1 MAQRRGRVVAAAA
14 AGMLVWSGCGP
25 ARGRTTPPI
34 RVAAPRIA
42 TTHLPVA
49 AAEADGL
56 TRFDGWPKACALLT
70 VADLK
75 AVLPQAT
82 KVVQTPR
89 EQRVAITNLGA
100 GEGEDDRDVP
110 GIACETRF
118 WVAGTERQRHADP
131 DIVRVE
137 DIAVGDAA
145 TVKDNYDAI
154 AHAKR
159 KVAIGGLDCV
169 LDVHDYYCRT
179 RRVAF
184 SVGTGSSLYIDRFV
198 GQPKKVESW
207 RYWVNNVLP
216 EFIRTVASKLPRT

>member
-1 MAQRRGRVVAAAA
+1 VPAAAA
-14 AGMLVWSGCGP
+14 AAILLCCGCAP

-42 TTHLPVA
+42 TTHVPVA
-49 AAEADGL
+49 VAEADGL

-75 AVLPQAT
+75 AVLPQVT

-89 EQRVAITNLGA
+89 EQRVTVTNLGA

-118 WVAGTERQRHADP
+118 WVAGTERQRHAAP

-137 DIAVGDAA
+137 DVAVGDAA

-154 AHAKR
+154 ARSKR

-169 LDVHDYYCRT
+169 LDGHEYYCRT

-184 SVGTGSSLYIDRFV
+184 AVGTGPSLYIDRFV
-198 GQPKKVESW
+198 GQPKKVEAW
-207 RYWVNNVLP
+207 TYWVNNVLP
-216 EFIRTVASKLPRT
+216 EFVRTVASKLPRT